1 MSTGAGARVGE
12 QGCSCAFDRPVD
24 ARQLLLLGDTCVQW
38 NHQRPVGHCQTSA
51 SASRASFASAVCD
64 PREQRWPVRVRVA
77 QQSTEEELLVRA
89 TNLTLQAPADPV
101 RAPSSCSVFL

>member
-1 MSTGAGARVGE
+1 
-12 QGCSCAFDRPVD
+12 
-24 ARQLLLLGDTCVQW
+24 
-38 NHQRPVGHCQTSA
+38 
-51 SASRASFASAVCD
+51 
-64 PREQRWPVRVRVA
+64 VRVRVA